1 MKYRTKVIINGAE
14 LPDEQKDNAS
24 SITGVSVTGSC
35 GNGFQIGSTAS
46 SMLEFTVIKP
56 YKESFDGDKVDF
68 YVLPMES
75 EEEES
80 RTDALEAE
88 VGDREETEHIE
99 DTDEENDV
107 DTEETEDTDE
117 EAEDVTEAEEVESEA
132 EMDALELDLYD
143 VMNGEA
149 AEDGEGTEE
158 EAVLEGDGWDILGTF
173 YVFKQQNNN
182 DGTVTLQCFDGFQ
195 LMNDPYIPAQK
206 NGTFQQFYDD
216 IRAQCQA
223 KGIIVDEE
231 TFEAEMNPVLEWNQD
246 CTLREAIG
254 YLAGLQGGFA
264 TFGDDNT
271 LGISY
276 FGYNDE
282 VLLTSELLSR
292 TTTSAGETMVDGIV
306 CTVNLK
312 QDTMEVGEGGQS
324 LYMYNPFMTQELLDN
339 IFSQY
344 RGIRYT
350 GAVVQARWDPSLVP
364 GEFVRI
370 MTDSEYMNYVAM
382 NNAMANS
389 AGKTAAEILNLKKEI
404 NAVGKSLLVS
414 TQKITFG
421 GETTA
426 EIRSHL
432 MTETEKANAPLSPSD
447 AKFRVVT
454 ADLIRTKELIAQ
466 KAEIEDLKA
475 TNALIKNLQAEDA
488 TITGKVTAAE
498 ANIESVKAD
507 YVKASEFDVKTAT
520 IAKAEIGK
528 ATIKDAQLESI
539 NGNKIEDGSIVAA
552 ALSKEVI
559 KNFNNSNVYY
569 QAEAPEGTELKE
581 GDIWYKTLTKASGD
595 RAGVIFVYDGI
606 EWVNKPFDSESIL
619 AGSITA
625 AEIAANT
632 ITASQ
637 INMENL
643 QTNMARIGEATK
655 NHVLITE
662 KDVQIRNGKKV
673 VASYGDSIRLGEA
686 ASQHISVDN
695 AGLAIQDRDKKQF
708 EVRTLTKNQTF
719 TDVWL
724 NVDTMDP
731 GTGPD
736 TSKVFSAAEIDSIL
750 DSTYYDEEI
759 LDLTFP
765 SQGVPKV
772 TLIFGGGNSGYN
784 VPTDPSSAIYFT
796 AADQDIAGETLK
808 LVIDYRDNPS
818 GVNGVFNWME
828 LSAIKVEYTINF
840 TPTTVRI
847 GDGATEDVFINDGTS
862 VNSFKALKVG
872 KGMSRE
878 GNWQNDNAFDV
889 DFNGNAY
896 IGGSLN
902 VNGDTETQVLYA
914 GMISC
919 LRTINCKELIA
930 AGPEG
935 EEVSFTTTVSGTG
948 KITLKTGAVE
958 YQPRWWR
965 CGNIVQMEVGTK
977 CTGKVASGA
986 DIAAGKITGVPKP
999 ITKSGV
1005 RAVSYY
1011 GNNANI
1017 SYMGSDGTFY
1027 ARNAGADALG
1037 KGNNCIGGFT
1047 YITDGTML

>member
-14 LPDEQKDNAS
+14 LPDEQKDNAT

-68 YVLPMES
+68 YVLPMEN

-99 DTDEENDV
+99 DTDDENDV

-117 EAEDVTEAEEVESEA
+117 EAEDVTEAEEAESEA

-143 VMNGEA
+143 MMNGEST
-149 AEDGEGTEE
+149 EDGEGTEE
-158 EAVLEGDGWDILGTF
+158 ETVPEGDGWDILGTF

-231 TFEAEMNPVLEWNQD
+231 TFEAELNPVLEWNQD

-312 QDTMEVGEGGQS
+312 QDTIEAGEGGQS

-350 GAVVQARWDPSLVP
+350 GAVLQARWDTSLVP

-382 NNAMANS
+382 NNALANS
-389 AGKTAAEILNLKKEI
+389 AGKTAEDILNLKKEI
-404 NAVGKSLLVS
+404 NAVGKSILVS

-421 GETTA
+421 GETTV

-475 TNALIKNLQAEDA
+475 TNALIKNLQAVDA

-662 KDVQIRNGKKV
+662 KDVQIRNGQKV
-673 VASYGDSIRLGEA
+673 VASYGKTSIIGDLNSNNIVITSDGISLNDGGFISATIEATKYTGETLQDRELFWGNIADSHVRLGETWTVTYDMA
-686 ASQHISVDN
+686 GNIGSVESVVLNGYSGD
-695 AGLAIQDRDKKQF
+695 
-708 EVRTLTKNQTF
+708 TLTIPFSLAGPYGYLRSGNSIKIHLDGTF
-719 TDVWL
+719 SETTAIDWTSYITVTIVYTKKKYTAGTITCDETHIIDCYTEMVEAADRML
-724 NVDTMDP
+724 VGKRYDLVRVHNVRKMFVIGNGDPNKKSNAAAIMQNGDIRLKGTVYFGCREDSSGGKTIVDLIYPVGSIYMSVNGTDP
-731 GTGPD
+731 GTLIGGTWERIKDKFLLSAGD
-736 TSKVFSAAEIDSIL
+736 TYAAGSTGGSAKATLPAHAHTVGSNDYQLWGAKKGAGSTEPGNQISGDAKYYAAVKGNSTANYKWL
-750 DSTYYDEEI
+750 GSVDSTGASDV
-759 LDLTFP
+759 
-765 SQGVPKV
+765 SQANMPPYLAVYVWK
-772 TLIFGGGNSGYN
+772 
-784 VPTDPSSAIYFT
+784 
-796 AADQDIAGETLK
+796 
-808 LVIDYRDNPS
+808 
-818 GVNGVFNWME
+818 
-828 LSAIKVEYTINF
+828 
-840 TPTTVRI
+840 RI
-847 GDGATEDVFINDGTS
+847 S
-862 VNSFKALKVG
+862 
-872 KGMSRE
+872 
-878 GNWQNDNAFDV
+878 
-889 DFNGNAY
+889 
-896 IGGSLN
+896 
-902 VNGDTETQVLYA
+902 
-914 GMISC
+914 
-919 LRTINCKELIA
+919 
-930 AGPEG
+930 
-935 EEVSFTTTVSGTG
+935 
-948 KITLKTGAVE
+948 
-958 YQPRWWR
+958 
-965 CGNIVQMEVGTK
+965 
-977 CTGKVASGA
+977 
-986 DIAAGKITGVPKP
+986 
-999 ITKSGV
+999 
-1005 RAVSYY
+1005 
-1011 GNNANI
+1011 
-1017 SYMGSDGTFY
+1017 
-1027 ARNAGADALG
+1027 
-1037 KGNNCIGGFT
+1037 
-1047 YITDGTML
+1047 